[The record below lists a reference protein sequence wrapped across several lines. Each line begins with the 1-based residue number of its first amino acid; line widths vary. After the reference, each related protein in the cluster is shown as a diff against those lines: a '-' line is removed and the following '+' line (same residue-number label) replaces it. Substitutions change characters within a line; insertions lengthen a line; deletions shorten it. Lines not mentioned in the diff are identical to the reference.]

1 MSLIPFR
8 SNLAGRQAY
17 DPFHSFRGEMERLFD
32 SFSSQLPVA
41 ARAESPLAMRV
52 DVSETDKEI
61 TVKAELP
68 GVDEKNIDVQLNGDV
83 LTIRGEKSQEKE
95 EKQRNYHLVERQY
108 GSFARSLRLPF
119 EPKDA
124 DVKASFKQGVLS
136 VSVAKPAELK
146 PSPKKIEVK
155 AE

>member
-8 SNLAGRQAY
+8 SSLATRQAY
-17 DPFHSFRGEMERLFD
+17 DPFHSLRDEMERLFEA
-32 SFSSQLPVA
+32 FSTQVPAVSREATLGF
-41 ARAESPLAMRV
+41 RV

-61 TVKAELP
+61 QVKAELP
-68 GVDEKNIDVQLNGDV
+68 GVDEKNIDVQLHGDI

-95 EKQRNYHLVERQY
+95 EKQKNYHLVERQY

-124 DVKASFKQGVLS
+124 DVKASFKHGVLS
-136 VSVAKPAELK
+136 VAVAKPAEAK
-146 PSPKKIEVK
+146 PSSKKIEVK